1 MGRLVTEGT
10 SVYEIDEEC
19 MREKERERYGGN
31 EKKRAEESADNRE
44 DKRTEKGPG
53 IL

>member
-19 MREKERERYGGN
+19 MREKEKERYGRN
-31 EKKRAEESADNRE
+31 EQESIQESGENRKM
-44 DKRTEKGPG
+44 KRTEKGPG
-53 IL
+53 IH